1 MAQDK
6 SKTGLGV
13 DQFCGEVVVN
23 LSTEIVYIH
32 IDKVGAGV
40 EIDMPDLLLD
50 V

>member
-1 MAQDK
+1 MRAK
-6 SKTGLGV
+6 RCFLLLNNKKHR
-13 DQFCGEVVVN
+13 
-23 LSTEIVYIH
+23 STEIVYIH